1 MQDLHGYKECASNVK
16 KILMFLLSN
25 VILLRSVRSSS
36 LMSDATVFVETL
48 KYILDKL

>member
-25 VILLRSVRSSS
+25 VILLRSVRSS